1 MTPGSTRLAIG
12 LLVLAVTAGLAWMIA
27 GHAPRL
33 YIVGNAAALIVA
45 VGLALLPVRLDTG
58 WRRSALV
65 LGLLAIMAL
74 VVVAGPPLDGV
85 RRWVAIGPVRLH
97 AGMLLGPAL
106 AALLAV
112 EQPRRRLAA
121 ISAALGI
128 AFLSPDF
135 AMALAWTGAVL
146 TSGFRLRPW
155 PLAATLG
162 VAALLLVATALR
174 TDPLEPVPF
183 VEGVV
188 AAAWQSSRALAT
200 ALALASL
207 APLLLA
213 VDDAPPARAVA
224 GFWVG
229 LVLASLVG
237 AFPSPLIGYGAAPI
251 LGFGLA
257 IAACRGLHH
266 DRAGL
271 SSAA

>member
-1 MTPGSTRLAIG
+1 
-12 LLVLAVTAGLAWMIA
+12 MIA
-27 GHAPRL
+27 RHAPRA
-33 YIVGNAAALIVA
+33 YIVGNAAALA
-45 VGLALLPVRLDTG
+45 VGIGMAFVPIRLDTG
-58 WRRSALV
+58 WRRSALA

-74 VVVAGPPLDGV
+74 VVVAGPSLDGV
-85 RRWVAIGPVRLH
+85 RRWITIGPVRLH

-112 EQPRRRLAA
+112 EPPRLRLAA
-121 ISAALGI
+121 ITAALGI
-128 AFLSPDF
+128 ALLSPDF

-146 TSGFRLRPW
+146 ARGFRTRPW

-162 VAALLLVATALR
+162 VAAVMLVANALR

-188 AAAWQSSRALAT
+188 ATAWQSSRALAV

-207 APLLLA
+207 APLLVA
-213 VDDAPPARAVA
+213 IDNAPPTRAVA
-224 GFWVG
+224 GFWAG

-257 IAACRGLHH
+257 IAARRGLHRH
-266 DRAGL
+266 RAGL